1 MWDFI
6 INPMV
11 TALVVLYQVLGNS
24 TVLSIVVLTV
34 ILRLIMYPIL
44 AGQQESAQKMQAI
57 QPKLKDIQEKYKD
70 DPEKLRTA
78 QMELYSTEGI
88 NPFGG
93 CLPLLLQLP
102 VFIALY
108 SAINFAVAATPFE
121 LVDLADRLLLP
132 GLDGLIP
139 LQNTFLGMNLA
150 APPTPPSNPIYAYAL
165 PVLVALTTYIQFK
178 MSSGARPKQE
188 EGEKASSQPDQAAA
202 MQQSMGT
209 MMPIMYGFISLSL
222 SVGLSIYFLIGNLIG
237 IAQYTTVG
245 KRFLDTIFFRN
256 RKTEEVVEE
265 KAIVKSSKKS
275 VGKTN

>member
-1 MWDFI
+1 MLDFI

-102 VFIALY
+102 VFIAL
-108 SAINFAVAATPFE
+108 SAN
-121 LVDLADRLLLP
+121 
-132 GLDGLIP
+132 
-139 LQNTFLGMNLA
+139 
-150 APPTPPSNPIYAYAL
+150 S
-165 PVLVALTTYIQFK
+165 
-178 MSSGARPKQE
+178 
-188 EGEKASSQPDQAAA
+188 
-202 MQQSMGT
+202 
-209 MMPIMYGFISLSL
+209 
-222 SVGLSIYFLIGNLIG
+222 
-237 IAQYTTVG
+237 
-245 KRFLDTIFFRN
+245 
-256 RKTEEVVEE
+256 
-265 KAIVKSSKKS
+265 
-275 VGKTN
+275 